1 MTPLV
6 VILSTAAGYGYGYGE
21 GLVHE
26 LAAGDDSTGQL
37 LDMVLRALVR
47 ATSWQFARA
56 AGLPGALVATVVV
69 ALVWRARRGAVR
81 LSEGRSRRERTTI
94 PRGPR
99 R

>member
-6 VILSTAAGYGYGYGE
+6 VILSTAAGYGYGE
-21 GLVHE
+21 GHE

-37 LDMVLRALVR
+37 LDMLLRALVR

-81 LSEGRSRRERTTI
+81 LSEGRSRRERTI

-99 R
+99 S